1 MRGAR
6 PAGAAARRAVT
17 RAAADAE
24 ARKVRRFMGGLIFE
38 KGDEARAG
46 VGDDVGTAV
55 GIDVVVDGKGR
66 RPTAELRVVNES
78 FCNNTRR

>member
-24 ARKVRRFMGGLIFE
+24 ARKVRRFMGGLRFGRGGEAGQQKAAGFAAASWARGYHE
-38 KGDEARAG
+38 KHEHHERGSG
-46 VGDDVGTAV
+46 
-55 GIDVVVDGKGR
+55 
-66 RPTAELRVVNES
+66 PTEHTDYTEE
-78 FCNNTRR
+78 